1 MDLNTRTRIAPS
13 PIPPLHQDWAWLHHP
28 PRYSIDMS
36 FLRGQDPRV
45 AHTMRSWPY
54 ARRSIAKVKKAS
66 WGDRPRESEPYR
78 LLVSRAATQR
88 LCEVGLE
95 EGGEMVVGGVDGAEE
110 EAEEEWV
117 RNDRIVAKE
126 RVRRVLAEIGV
137 SWGKLALSDGL
148 LLVVAA
154 LNTDN
159 SLCRAVQS

>member
-1 MDLNTRTRIAPS
+1 
-13 PIPPLHQDWAWLHHP
+13 
-28 PRYSIDMS
+28 
-36 FLRGQDPRV
+36 
-45 AHTMRSWPY
+45 MRSWPY

-66 WGDRPRESEPYR
+66 WGDRPRGSEQYR
-78 LLVSRAATQR
+78 LLVSRAGTQR

-95 EGGEMVVGGVDGAEE
+95 EDGAIVVGGVDAAEE

-148 LLVVAA
+148 LLEVAVVRRT
-154 LNTDN
+154 LNANDF
-159 SLCRAVQS
+159 LCRAVQSGC

>member
-1 MDLNTRTRIAPS
+1 
-13 PIPPLHQDWAWLHHP
+13 
-28 PRYSIDMS
+28 
-36 FLRGQDPRV
+36 
-45 AHTMRSWPY
+45 
-54 ARRSIAKVKKAS
+54 
-66 WGDRPRESEPYR
+66 
-78 LLVSRAATQR
+78 
-88 LCEVGLE
+88 
-95 EGGEMVVGGVDGAEE
+95 MVVRGVDGAEE